1 MRAAPAQRIR
11 AIRRAL
17 FVIFHL
23 KRKADHVSQIKGK
36 SHGQNMEYPPS
47 RFIPHEIFEHVY
59 LHSRCPRV

>member
-1 MRAAPAQRIR
+1 MKKSAHAR

-23 KRKADHVSQIKGK
+23 KRKADHLSQIKGK
-36 SHGQNMEYPPS
+36 SGGQNMEYPPS